1 MRGAGRM
8 GLPAS
13 GEHTPWGS
21 RSERGLA
28 AFPMHGGRM
37 GAAWGATREADAPSE
52 AGNLQEPGGRWPG
65 G

>member
-37 GAAWGATREADAPSE
+37 GATREADTPSE
-52 AGNLQEPGGRWPG
+52 AGNLHEPGGRWPCG
-65 G
+65 